1 MYTPFVVITEYS
13 TRNTG
18 LSVWPFCLSCVCQH
32 FWDWESAHLFSLSYL
47 RLNTPTTD
55 IFVYVHTRRHR
66 WTFIRTFDE
75 YMYASICIS
84 GRVCFGRVWE
94 CICVCV
100 CVIACVY
107 VHLFVC
113 LLTPASARGW
123 KEQKPASSLVPS
135 RGSAS
140 IFCGDHAAVVLSV

>member
-1 MYTPFVVITEYS
+1 MSI
-13 TRNTG
+13 
-18 LSVWPFCLSCVCQH
+18 CMQ
-32 FWDWESAHLFSLSYL
+32 A
-47 RLNTPTTD
+47 
-55 IFVYVHTRRHR
+55 FVYL
-66 WTFIRTFDE
+66 E
-75 YMYASICIS
+75 
-84 GRVCFGRVWE
+84 E
-94 CICVCV
+94 CVLGVYESVSVCV

-140 IFCGDHAAVVLSV
+140 IFLCGDHAAVVLSV